1 MGSNNKCTCVT
12 TLTKDTSESAIIK
25 DIMIVDTSLLLAADA
40 RDVKSTQFHL
50 ARRFK
55 VVVERTFLTLTMQ
68 MLYSRLLSYFPYFN
82 YACNTNDVKQKYH
95 KKAAKNSNWIL
106 QTVFKYLF
114 TTTNY

>member
-1 MGSNNKCTCVT
+1 MQLHLTS
-12 TLTKDTSESAIIK
+12 LTKDTSESAIIK
-25 DIMIVDTSLLLAADA
+25 DIMIVDAGLLLAADA

-55 VVVERTFLTLTMQ
+55 VVVERTFLALTMQ
-68 MLYSRLLSYFPYFN
+68 TLYSTLLSYFRYFN
-82 YACNTNDVKQKYH
+82 YARNMNDVKQKYH

-106 QTVFKYLF
+106 QTVSKYLF